1 MRLNSFV
8 CFVAVVS
15 CGKSVPLNSSTQVA
29 RACSASGSIAAT
41 VIRHRLSD
49 WVAQTNRGDRTA
61 ANTIWASGVIGWFP
75 RGSEFTDSAAY
86 SVAGVASTVSR
97 PTVSYEIRVED
108 IAVDGTLAVVHDI
121 WEEHRHFAGPSLT
134 VTREIRGSE
143 MWRCQPDGSWRI
155 VRWVSAPEHWVRSP

>member
-1 MRLNSFV
+1 MRLNFFV
-8 CFVAVVS
+8 CLGAVVS
-15 CGKSVPLNSSTQVA
+15 CAKSGPLNSSTPAA

-61 ANTIWASGVIGWFP
+61 ANTIWASGGIGWFP

-86 SVAGVASTVSR
+86 SVAGVASTVDR
-97 PTVSYEIRVED
+97 PTVSYELRVED
-108 IAVDGTLAVVHDI
+108 VAVDGTLAVVHDI
-121 WEEHRHFAGPSLT
+121 WDEQRHFAGDSVT
-134 VTREIRGSE
+134 VTREMRGSE

-155 VRWVSAPEHWVRSP
+155 VRVVSAPEHWVRRP